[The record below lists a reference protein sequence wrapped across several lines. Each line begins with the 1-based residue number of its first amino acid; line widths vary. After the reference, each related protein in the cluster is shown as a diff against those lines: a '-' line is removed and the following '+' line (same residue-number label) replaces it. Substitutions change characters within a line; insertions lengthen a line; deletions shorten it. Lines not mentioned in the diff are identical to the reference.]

1 MYIGARFGAGPRDG
15 LMTGLV
21 RRTGASV
28 GVVKTSIEVGVVVSG
43 WLLGG
48 TVGVATVAFAL
59 TVGPLVHVFL
69 PRFTVP
75 EGERVQRRTGPV
87 HQVSESSFRRR
98 RAAARANNPGRASGG
113 ADERQRGGGVNHPRC
128 V

>member
-28 GVVKTSIEVGVVVSG
+28 GVVKTSIEVGVVVAG

-59 TVGPLVHVFL
+59 AVGPLVHV
-69 PRFTVP
+69 VP
-75 EGERVQRRTGPV
+75 AAV
-87 HQVSESSFRRR
+87 HRP
-98 RAAARANNPGRASGG
+98 ARSA
-113 ADERQRGGGVNHPRC
+113 
-128 V
+128 